1 MKFTRSYQADII
13 SSNFSSIFVCASR
26 GWMFSFKRRELQ
38 SILHKCIS
46 LYTFKCK
53 NTCKVQMNKSIKM
66 NVTWERILQKN
77 ARLLVYTTFEDI
89 QKETYPFILVRCVDS
104 PIFSFD
110 NAFLEH
116 ILYAKQIFAYYL
128 GIYHYNY
135 YSSLFIDL
143 VIEMN
148 VIMTNRRK
156 MPLNA

>member
-1 MKFTRSYQADII
+1 MCVR
-13 SSNFSSIFVCASR
+13 VEVGCLASR
-26 GWMFSFKRRELQ
+26 EGNFNPYYINAYLCTNSNAKIHVRYKW
-38 SILHKCIS
+38 INH
-46 LYTFKCK
+46 
-53 NTCKVQMNKSIKM
+53 

-89 QKETYPFILVRCVDS
+89 QKETYPFILVGCVDS

>member
-1 MKFTRSYQADII
+1 M
-13 SSNFSSIFVCASR
+13 
-26 GWMFSFKRRELQ
+26 
-38 SILHKCIS
+38 LH
-46 LYTFKCK
+46 
-53 NTCKVQMNKSIKM
+53 
-66 NVTWERILQKN
+66 EGILQKY
-77 ARLLVYTTFEDI
+77 ATLLVCTNFEDI
-89 QKETYPFILVRCVDS
+89 QKETYPFILVLSVGS
-104 PIFSFD
+104 PIYSFD

-135 YSSLFIDL
+135 YSSLFMDL

>member
-1 MKFTRSYQADII
+1 MCVR
-13 SSNFSSIFVCASR
+13 VEGGCLASR
-26 GWMFSFKRRELQ
+26 ERNFNPYYIYAYLCTHSNAKIHVR
-38 SILHKCIS
+38 
-46 LYTFKCK
+46 YTWI
-53 NTCKVQMNKSIKM
+53 NH
-66 NVTWERILQKN
+66 NVTWEGILQKY
-77 ARLLVYTTFEDI
+77 ATLLVCTNFEDI
-89 QKETYPFILVRCVDS
+89 QNETYPFILVLSVGS
-104 PIFSFD
+104 PIYSFD

-135 YSSLFIDL
+135 YSSLFMDL